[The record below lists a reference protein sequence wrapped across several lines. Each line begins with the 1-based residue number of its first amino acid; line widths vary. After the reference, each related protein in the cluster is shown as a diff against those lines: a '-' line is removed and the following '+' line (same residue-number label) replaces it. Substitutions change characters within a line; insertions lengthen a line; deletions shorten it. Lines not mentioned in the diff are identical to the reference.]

1 MLNSGEILTTQL
13 QTENARNVSGS
24 CENGTFTDAETVC
37 RDLLPHLEETQ
48 GEGIEPAESLW
59 TSFADGRVRLRI
71 DNSCPQTP
79 ITVHQM
85 FKESLEKYGSL
96 NALASKKNGKWEKIT
111 FSEYYCLSRKAAK
124 SFLKLGL
131 ERFHSVAILGF
142 NSPEWF
148 ISAVGAVF
156 AGGIVTGI
164 YTTNS
169 PEACHYIAHDSKTDI
184 MVVENQ
190 KQLDKIMQ
198 IWNRLPHL
206 KAVVLYKD
214 SIAERHPNLYTMEEF
229 LELGGD
235 VSDSTL
241 DDIINSQKPN
251 QCCVLIYTSGTTGKP
266 KGAMLSHDNITW
278 TSAHCSKAG
287 GMQPAEVQ
295 QESIVSYLPLSH
307 IAAQIY
313 DLWTGIKWGEQ
324 VYFAE
329 PDALKGSLIN
339 TLKEVQPTS
348 HMGVPRVWEKIMEK
362 LKDAS
367 AQSGFLKK
375 KMLSWAM
382 SLSLERNLNG
392 SNSDLKQLWT
402 RLADYLV
409 LAKIRSALGL
419 SSCQKHFSGAA
430 PLNTETLYFF
440 LGLNITLYEAYGMS
454 ETTGPHCLSG
464 PYIYRQHSCGKPAPG
479 CRVKLVDKDSEGNG
493 EICFWG
499 RTVFMGYLNMEDRT
513 KEAFDEEGWLH
524 SGDLGK
530 LDKDGFLYVTGRIKD
545 LIITAG
551 GENVPPI
558 PIEDAVKK
566 ELPIVSNAMVIGDKK
581 KFLSMFLTLKSVLD
595 PDTSDPTDILTEQA
609 RNFCQRSG
617 SKATKVSE
625 IVATRDEAIYR
636 AIQEGI
642 DRVNSTATNRVHC
655 IQKWI
660 VLPRDFSISGGEL
673 APQQLY
679 KDCTFFTRKEILR
692 LHGRYYEMAPNV
704 VPMDYTKDPDVK
716 LPMQLIINMPELKE
730 NPFKERIVSSFSED
744 GEGSLS
750 FNDFVDMFSVLS
762 EMAPRELKAIY
773 AFKIYDF
780 NTDNFICK
788 ADLEKT
794 LNKLTREELTAE
806 EITLVC
812 EKVIEEADMD
822 GDGKLGFADFENMIS
837 KAPDFLSTFHI
848 RI

>member
-1 MLNSGEILTTQL
+1 
-13 QTENARNVSGS
+13 
-24 CENGTFTDAETVC
+24 
-37 RDLLPHLEETQ
+37 
-48 GEGIEPAESLW
+48 
-59 TSFADGRVRLRI
+59 
-71 DNSCPQTP
+71 
-79 ITVHQM
+79 M

-131 ERFHSVAILGF
+131 ERFHSIAILGF

-164 YTTNS
+164 YTTSS
-169 PEACHYIAHDSKTDI
+169 PEACHYIAHDSKTNI
-184 MVVENQ
+184 MVVENR

-214 SIAERHPNLYTMEEF
+214 SIPEKHPNLYMMEEF
-229 LELGGD
+229 LELGD
-235 VSDSTL
+235 DISDTAL

-278 TSAHCSKAG
+278 TSAHCSRAG
-287 GMQPAEVQ
+287 DMQPAEVQ

-329 PDALKGSLIN
+329 SDALKGSLIN

-367 AQSGFLKK
+367 AQSGFMRK

-382 SLSLERNLNG
+382 SLSLERNLNC
-392 SNSDLKQLWT
+392 SSRSDLKQFWT

-409 LAKIRSALGL
+409 LAKIRNALGF

-464 PYIYRQHSCGKPAPG
+464 PYIYRQHSCGKPVPG
-479 CRVKLVDKDSEGNG
+479 CRVKLVDEDTEGNG

-499 RTVFMGYLNMEDRT
+499 RTVFMGYLNMEDKT
-513 KEAFDEEGWLH
+513 KEAFDEDGWLH

-609 RNFCQRSG
+609 RDFCQKTG

-625 IVATRDEAIYR
+625 IVATRDQAIYQ

-642 DRVNSTATNRVHC
+642 NKVNMNATNRVHC

-673 APQQLY
+673 GPTMKL
-679 KDCTFFTRKEILR
+679 KR
-692 LHGRYYEMAPNV
+692 LTV
-704 VPMDYTKDPDVK
+704 
-716 LPMQLIINMPELKE
+716 
-730 NPFKERIVSSFSED
+730 
-744 GEGSLS
+744 
-750 FNDFVDMFSVLS
+750 
-762 EMAPRELKAIY
+762 
-773 AFKIYDF
+773 
-780 NTDNFICK
+780 
-788 ADLEKT
+788 LEKYR
-794 LNKLTREELTAE
+794 NEVDSFYEE
-806 EITLVC
+806 
-812 EKVIEEADMD
+812 
-822 GDGKLGFADFENMIS
+822 
-837 KAPDFLSTFHI
+837 
-848 RI
+848 

>member
-1 MLNSGEILTTQL
+1 MPNSGETLTTQL

-235 VSDSTL
+235 ISDSTL

-266 KGAMLSHDNITW
+266 KGAMLSHDN
-278 TSAHCSKAG
+278 
-287 GMQPAEVQ
+287 
-295 QESIVSYLPLSH
+295 
-307 IAAQIY
+307 
-313 DLWTGIKWGEQ
+313 
-324 VYFAE
+324 
-329 PDALKGSLIN
+329 GSLIN

-367 AQSGFLKK
+367 AQSGFMKK

-392 SNSDLKQLWT
+392 SNSSDLKQLWT

-479 CRVKLVDKDSEGNG
+479 CRVKLVDKDTEGNG

-609 RNFCQRSG
+609 RDFCHRSG

-660 VLPRDFSISGGEL
+660 ILPRDFSISGGEL
-673 APQQLY
+673 GPTMKL
-679 KDCTFFTRKEILR
+679 KR
-692 LHGRYYEMAPNV
+692 LAV
-704 VPMDYTKDPDVK
+704 
-716 LPMQLIINMPELKE
+716 
-730 NPFKERIVSSFSED
+730 
-744 GEGSLS
+744 
-750 FNDFVDMFSVLS
+750 
-762 EMAPRELKAIY
+762 
-773 AFKIYDF
+773 
-780 NTDNFICK
+780 
-788 ADLEKT
+788 LEKYR
-794 LNKLTREELTAE
+794 NEVDSFYKE
-806 EITLVC
+806 
-812 EKVIEEADMD
+812 
-822 GDGKLGFADFENMIS
+822 
-837 KAPDFLSTFHI
+837 
-848 RI
+848 

>member
-1 MLNSGEILTTQL
+1 
-13 QTENARNVSGS
+13 
-24 CENGTFTDAETVC
+24 
-37 RDLLPHLEETQ
+37 
-48 GEGIEPAESLW
+48 ESLW

-111 FSEYYCLSRKAAK
+111 FSEYYHLSRKAAK

-131 ERFHSVAILGF
+131 QRFHSVAILGF

-164 YTTNS
+164 YTTSS
-169 PEACHYIAHDSKTDI
+169 PEACHYIAYDSKTNI

-198 IWNRLPHL
+198 IWSRLPLL

-214 SIAERHPNLYTMEEF
+214 SVAERQPNLYTMEEF
-229 LELGGD
+229 LELGDD
-235 VSDSTL
+235 VSDTTL

-278 TSAHCSKAG
+278 TSAHCSRAG
-287 GMQPAEVQ
+287 DMQPAEVQ

-313 DLWTGIKWGEQ
+313 DLWTGIKWGEE

-339 TLKEVQPTS
+339 TLKEVQPTA

-362 LKDAS
+362 LKDAF

-382 SLSLERNLNG
+382 SLSLERNLNC
-392 SNSDLKQLWT
+392 SSSDLKQFWT

-409 LAKIRSALGL
+409 LAKIRSALGF

-430 PLNTETLYFF
+430 PLNTETLNFF

-464 PYIYRQHSCGKPAPG
+464 PSTYRQH
-479 CRVKLVDKDSEGNG
+479 RE
-493 EICFWG
+493 
-499 RTVFMGYLNMEDRT
+499 GYLLRSAKILSFILPLCCDFGRQNNFQVT
-513 KEAFDEEGWLH
+513 SSLWWLH

-581 KFLSMFLTLKSVLD
+581 KFLSMLLTLKSVLD
-595 PDTSDPTDILTEQA
+595 PDTSDPTDILTEEA
-609 RNFCQRSG
+609 RDFCQKAG

-625 IVATRDEAIYR
+625 IVATRDQAIYQ

-642 DRVNSTATNRVHC
+642 DKVNVKATNGVHC

-673 APQQLY
+673 
-679 KDCTFFTRKEILR
+679 
-692 LHGRYYEMAPNV
+692 G
-704 VPMDYTKDPDVK
+704 
-716 LPMQLIINMPELKE
+716 
-730 NPFKERIVSSFSED
+730 
-744 GEGSLS
+744 
-750 FNDFVDMFSVLS
+750 
-762 EMAPRELKAIY
+762 
-773 AFKIYDF
+773 
-780 NTDNFICK
+780 
-788 ADLEKT
+788 
-794 LNKLTREELTAE
+794 
-806 EITLVC
+806 
-812 EKVIEEADMD
+812 
-822 GDGKLGFADFENMIS
+822 
-837 KAPDFLSTFHI
+837 
-848 RI
+848 

>member
-1 MLNSGEILTTQL
+1 
-13 QTENARNVSGS
+13 
-24 CENGTFTDAETVC
+24 
-37 RDLLPHLEETQ
+37 
-48 GEGIEPAESLW
+48 
-59 TSFADGRVRLRI
+59 
-71 DNSCPQTP
+71 
-79 ITVHQM
+79 M

-96 NALASKKNGKWEKIT
+96 NALASRKNGKWEKIT

-169 PEACHYIAHDSKTDI
+169 PEACHYIAYDSKTNI
-184 MVVENQ
+184 MVVENR

-214 SIAERHPNLYTMEEF
+214 SIPERCPNLYT
-229 LELGGD
+229 
-235 VSDSTL
+235 
-241 DDIINSQKPN
+241 
-251 QCCVLIYTSGTTGKP
+251 
-266 KGAMLSHDNITW
+266 ITW
-278 TSAHCSKAG
+278 TSAHCSRAG
-287 GMQPAEVQ
+287 DMQPAEVQ

-367 AQSGFLKK
+367 AQSGFLKR

-382 SLSLERNLNG
+382 SVSLERNLNC
-392 SNSDLKQLWT
+392 SSSSDLKQFWT

-409 LAKIRSALGL
+409 LAKIRNALGF
-419 SSCQKHFSGAA
+419 SCCQKHFCGAA

-464 PYIYRQHSCGKPAPG
+464 PYNYRQHSCGKPVPG
-479 CRVKLVDKDSEGNG
+479 CRVKLVNEDTEGNG

-499 RTVFMGYLNMEDRT
+499 RTVFMGYLNMEDKT
-513 KEAFDEEGWLH
+513 KEVFDEDGWLH

-530 LDKDGFLYVTGRIKD
+530 LDEDGFLYVTGRIKD

-551 GENVPPI
+551 GENVPPL

-581 KFLSMFLTLKSVLD
+581 KFLSMLLTLKSVLD
-595 PDTSDPTDILTEQA
+595 PDTSDPTDLLTEQA
-609 RNFCQRSG
+609 RDFCQKTG

-625 IVATRDEAIYR
+625 IVATRDQAIYQ

-642 DRVNSTATNRVHC
+642 NKVNMNATNRVHC

-673 APQQLY
+673 GPTMKLKRLTVLEKY
-679 KDCTFFTRKEILR
+679 RKE
-692 LHGRYYEMAPNV
+692 V
-704 VPMDYTKDPDVK
+704 D
-716 LPMQLIINMPELKE
+716 
-730 NPFKERIVSSFSED
+730 SFYQE
-744 GEGSLS
+744 
-750 FNDFVDMFSVLS
+750 
-762 EMAPRELKAIY
+762 
-773 AFKIYDF
+773 
-780 NTDNFICK
+780 
-788 ADLEKT
+788 
-794 LNKLTREELTAE
+794 
-806 EITLVC
+806 
-812 EKVIEEADMD
+812 
-822 GDGKLGFADFENMIS
+822 
-837 KAPDFLSTFHI
+837 
-848 RI
+848 

>member
-1 MLNSGEILTTQL
+1 
-13 QTENARNVSGS
+13 
-24 CENGTFTDAETVC
+24 
-37 RDLLPHLEETQ
+37 
-48 GEGIEPAESLW
+48 
-59 TSFADGRVRLRI
+59 
-71 DNSCPQTP
+71 
-79 ITVHQM
+79 M

-96 NALASKKNGKWEKIT
+96 NALASRKNGKWEKIT

-169 PEACHYIAHDSKTDI
+169 PEACHYIAYDSKTNI

-214 SIAERHPNLYTMEEF
+214 SIPERCPNLYTMEEF
-229 LELGGD
+229 LDLGD
-235 VSDSTL
+235 DISDATL

-278 TSAHCSKAG
+278 TSAHCSRAG
-287 GMQPAEVQ
+287 DMQPAEVQ

-339 TLKEVQPTS
+339 TLKEVRPTS

-367 AQSGFLKK
+367 AQSGFLKR

-382 SLSLERNLNG
+382 SVSLERNLHC
-392 SNSDLKQLWT
+392 
-402 RLADYLV
+402 
-409 LAKIRSALGL
+409 
-419 SSCQKHFSGAA
+419 SS
-430 PLNTETLYFF
+430 
-440 LGLNITLYEAYGMS
+440 
-454 ETTGPHCLSG
+454 
-464 PYIYRQHSCGKPAPG
+464 SCGKPVPG
-479 CRVKLVDKDSEGNG
+479 CRVKLVNEDTEGNG

-499 RTVFMGYLNMEDRT
+499 RTVFMGYLNMEDKT
-513 KEAFDEEGWLH
+513 KEVFDEDGWLH

-530 LDKDGFLYVTGRIKD
+530 LDEDGFLYVTGRIKD

-551 GENVPPI
+551 GENVPPV

-581 KFLSMFLTLKSVLD
+581 KFLSMLLTLKSVLD
-595 PDTSDPTDILTEQA
+595 PDTSDPTDLLTEQA
-609 RNFCQRSG
+609 REFCQKTG

-625 IVATRDEAIYR
+625 IVATRDQAIYQ

-642 DRVNSTATNRVHC
+642 NKVNMSATNRVHC

-673 APQQLY
+673 GPTMKLKRLTVLEKY
-679 KDCTFFTRKEILR
+679 RKE
-692 LHGRYYEMAPNV
+692 V
-704 VPMDYTKDPDVK
+704 D
-716 LPMQLIINMPELKE
+716 
-730 NPFKERIVSSFSED
+730 SFYQE
-744 GEGSLS
+744 
-750 FNDFVDMFSVLS
+750 
-762 EMAPRELKAIY
+762 
-773 AFKIYDF
+773 
-780 NTDNFICK
+780 
-788 ADLEKT
+788 
-794 LNKLTREELTAE
+794 
-806 EITLVC
+806 
-812 EKVIEEADMD
+812 
-822 GDGKLGFADFENMIS
+822 
-837 KAPDFLSTFHI
+837 
-848 RI
+848 

>member
-1 MLNSGEILTTQL
+1 
-13 QTENARNVSGS
+13 
-24 CENGTFTDAETVC
+24 
-37 RDLLPHLEETQ
+37 
-48 GEGIEPAESLW
+48 
-59 TSFADGRVRLRI
+59 
-71 DNSCPQTP
+71 
-79 ITVHQM
+79 
-85 FKESLEKYGSL
+85 
-96 NALASKKNGKWEKIT
+96 
-111 FSEYYCLSRKAAK
+111 
-124 SFLKLGL
+124 
-131 ERFHSVAILGF
+131 
-142 NSPEWF
+142 
-148 ISAVGAVF
+148 
-156 AGGIVTGI
+156 
-164 YTTNS
+164 
-169 PEACHYIAHDSKTDI
+169 
-184 MVVENQ
+184 
-190 KQLDKIMQ
+190 
-198 IWNRLPHL
+198 
-206 KAVVLYKD
+206 
-214 SIAERHPNLYTMEEF
+214 
-229 LELGGD
+229 
-235 VSDSTL
+235 
-241 DDIINSQKPN
+241 
-251 QCCVLIYTSGTTGKP
+251 
-266 KGAMLSHDNITW
+266 
-278 TSAHCSKAG
+278 
-287 GMQPAEVQ
+287 MQPAEVQ

-392 SNSDLKQLWT
+392 SNSSDLKQLWT

>member
-1 MLNSGEILTTQL
+1 
-13 QTENARNVSGS
+13 
-24 CENGTFTDAETVC
+24 
-37 RDLLPHLEETQ
+37 
-48 GEGIEPAESLW
+48 
-59 TSFADGRVRLRI
+59 
-71 DNSCPQTP
+71 
-79 ITVHQM
+79 M

-148 ISAVGAVF
+148 ISAVGAIF

-169 PEACHYIAHDSKTDI
+169 PEACHYIAHDSRTDV

-214 SIAERHPNLYTMEEF
+214 SIAERHPNLYT
-229 LELGGD
+229 
-235 VSDSTL
+235 
-241 DDIINSQKPN
+241 
-251 QCCVLIYTSGTTGKP
+251 
-266 KGAMLSHDNITW
+266 ITW
-278 TSAHCSKAG
+278 TSAHCSRAG
-287 GMQPAEVQ
+287 GMHPAEVQ

-362 LKDAS
+362 LKDVS
-367 AQSGFLKK
+367 AQSGFIKK
-375 KMLSWAM
+375 KILSWAM

-392 SNSDLKQLWT
+392 SNSSDLKQLCT

-479 CRVKLVDKDSEGNG
+479 CRVKLVDKDTEGNG

-609 RNFCQRSG
+609 RDFCQRSG

-625 IVATRDEAIYR
+625 IVAARDQATYR

-673 APQQLY
+673 GPTMKL
-679 KDCTFFTRKEILR
+679 KR
-692 LHGRYYEMAPNV
+692 LAV
-704 VPMDYTKDPDVK
+704 
-716 LPMQLIINMPELKE
+716 
-730 NPFKERIVSSFSED
+730 
-744 GEGSLS
+744 
-750 FNDFVDMFSVLS
+750 
-762 EMAPRELKAIY
+762 
-773 AFKIYDF
+773 
-780 NTDNFICK
+780 
-788 ADLEKT
+788 LEKYR
-794 LNKLTREELTAE
+794 NEVDSFYKE
-806 EITLVC
+806 
-812 EKVIEEADMD
+812 
-822 GDGKLGFADFENMIS
+822 
-837 KAPDFLSTFHI
+837 
-848 RI
+848 

>member
-1 MLNSGEILTTQL
+1 MVPCGRTRRVTPRCTAPRYPALRRRPGRAPPSRPGQAAPPGAPQRPTRPRSPPQL
-13 QTENARNVSGS
+13 PGS
-24 CENGTFTDAETVC
+24 CRPSADHRCPASSADFIWAPAESSGMTPPYVTALERSRIPARDVTAGTRGGGALPARRRPAPQERVGGRAGGGHALVSLRTFPLRAAALRQPISSGCDNPKAAVLYQPQYRTFTDAVC
-37 RDLLPHLEETQ
+37 RDSPPHLEETQ
-48 GEGIEPAESLW
+48 DEGIEPTESLW

-169 PEACHYIAHDSKTDI
+169 PEACHYIADDSKTNI
-184 MVVENQ
+184 MVVENR

-214 SIAERHPNLYTMEEF
+214 SVPERRPNLYTMEEF
-229 LELGGD
+229 LELGDD
-235 VSDSTL
+235 VSDTTL

-278 TSAHCSKAG
+278 TSAHCSRAG
-287 GMQPAEVQ
+287 DMQPAEVQ

-367 AQSGFLKK
+367 AQSGFMKK

-382 SLSLERNLNG
+382 SLSLERNLNC
-392 SNSDLKQLWT
+392 SSSSDLKQFWT
-402 RLADYLV
+402 RLADHLV
-409 LAKIRSALGL
+409 LAKIRNALGF

-479 CRVKLVDKDSEGNG
+479 CRVKLVDEDTEGNG

-499 RTVFMGYLNMEDRT
+499 RTVFMGYLNMEDKT
-513 KEAFDEEGWLH
+513 KEAFDEDGWLH

-530 LDKDGFLYVTGRIKD
+530 LDEDGFLYVTGRIKD

-581 KFLSMFLTLKSVLD
+581 KFLSMLLTLKSVLD

-609 RNFCQRSG
+609 RDFCQKTG

-625 IVATRDEAIYR
+625 IVATRDQAIYQ

-642 DRVNSTATNRVHC
+642 NKVNMNATNRVHC

-673 APQQLY
+673 GPTMKL
-679 KDCTFFTRKEILR
+679 KR
-692 LHGRYYEMAPNV
+692 LTV
-704 VPMDYTKDPDVK
+704 
-716 LPMQLIINMPELKE
+716 
-730 NPFKERIVSSFSED
+730 
-744 GEGSLS
+744 
-750 FNDFVDMFSVLS
+750 
-762 EMAPRELKAIY
+762 
-773 AFKIYDF
+773 
-780 NTDNFICK
+780 
-788 ADLEKT
+788 LEKYR
-794 LNKLTREELTAE
+794 NEVDSFYEE
-806 EITLVC
+806 
-812 EKVIEEADMD
+812 
-822 GDGKLGFADFENMIS
+822 
-837 KAPDFLSTFHI
+837 
-848 RI
+848 

>member
-1 MLNSGEILTTQL
+1 MPNSGETLTKQL
-13 QTENARNVSGS
+13 QTENARKVSGS

-48 GEGIEPAESLW
+48 GEGTEPTESLW
-59 TSFADGRVRLRI
+59 TSFADGTVRLRI

-148 ISAVGAVF
+148 ISAVGAIF

-169 PEACHYIAHDSKTDI
+169 PEACHYIAHDSRTDV

-214 SIAERHPNLYTMEEF
+214 SIAETHPNLYT
-229 LELGGD
+229 
-235 VSDSTL
+235 
-241 DDIINSQKPN
+241 
-251 QCCVLIYTSGTTGKP
+251 
-266 KGAMLSHDNITW
+266 ITW
-278 TSAHCSKAG
+278 TSAHCSRAG

-362 LKDAS
+362 LKDVS
-367 AQSGFLKK
+367 AQSGFIKK

-392 SNSDLKQLWT
+392 SNSSDLKQLWT

-419 SSCQKHFSGAA
+419 SFCQKHFSGAA

-479 CRVKLVDKDSEGNG
+479 CRVKLVDKDTEGNG

-558 PIEDAVKK
+558 PIEDAIKK

-609 RNFCQRSG
+609 RDFCQRSG

-625 IVATRDEAIYR
+625 IVATRDQATYR

-660 VLPRDFSISGGEL
+660 ILPRDFSISGGEL
-673 APQQLY
+673 GPTMKL
-679 KDCTFFTRKEILR
+679 KR
-692 LHGRYYEMAPNV
+692 LAV
-704 VPMDYTKDPDVK
+704 
-716 LPMQLIINMPELKE
+716 
-730 NPFKERIVSSFSED
+730 
-744 GEGSLS
+744 
-750 FNDFVDMFSVLS
+750 
-762 EMAPRELKAIY
+762 
-773 AFKIYDF
+773 
-780 NTDNFICK
+780 
-788 ADLEKT
+788 LEKYR
-794 LNKLTREELTAE
+794 NEVDSFYKE
-806 EITLVC
+806 
-812 EKVIEEADMD
+812 
-822 GDGKLGFADFENMIS
+822 
-837 KAPDFLSTFHI
+837 
-848 RI
+848 

>member
-1 MLNSGEILTTQL
+1 MPNSGETLTKKL
-13 QTENARNVSGS
+13 QDENAMNISES
-24 CENGTFTDAETVC
+24 YENGTFTDAQTIC
-37 RDLLPHLEETQ
+37 RDSLSYLEETQ
-48 GEGIEPAESLW
+48 DEGIEPTESLW
-59 TSFADGRVRLRI
+59 TSCADGRVRLRI

-85 FKESLEKYGSL
+85 FKESLEKYASL

-169 PEACHYIAHDSKTDI
+169 PEACHYIAHDSKTNI
-184 MVVENQ
+184 MVVENR
-190 KQLDKIMQ
+190 KQLDKIME

-206 KAVVLYKD
+206 KAIVLYKD
-214 SIAERHPNLYTMEEF
+214 SVPERHPNLYTMEEF
-229 LELGGD
+229 LELGD
-235 VSDSTL
+235 DISDTTL

-278 TSAHCSKAG
+278 TSAHCSRAG
-287 GMQPAEVQ
+287 DMQPAEVQ

-362 LKDAS
+362 LKDTS
-367 AQSGFLKK
+367 AQSGFMKRK
-375 KMLSWAM
+375 ILSWAM
-382 SLSLERNLNG
+382 SLSLERNLNC
-392 SNSDLKQLWT
+392 SSSDLKQFWT
-402 RLADYLV
+402 RLADHLV
-409 LAKIRSALGL
+409 LAKIRNALGF

-464 PYIYRQHSCGKPAPG
+464 PYIYRQHSCGKPVPG
-479 CRVKLVDKDSEGNG
+479 CRVKLVDEDTEGNG

-499 RTVFMGYLNMEDRT
+499 RTVFMGYLNMEDKT
-513 KEAFDEEGWLH
+513 KEAFDEDGWLH

-581 KFLSMFLTLKSVLD
+581 KFLSMLLTLKSVLD

-609 RNFCQRSG
+609 RDFCQKTG

-625 IVATRDEAIYR
+625 IVATRDQAIYQ

-642 DRVNSTATNRVHC
+642 NKVNVNATNRVHC

-673 APQQLY
+673 GPTMKLKRLTVLEKY
-679 KDCTFFTRKEILR
+679 RKEVDSF
-692 LHGRYYEMAPNV
+692 YE
-704 VPMDYTKDPDVK
+704 
-716 LPMQLIINMPELKE
+716 E
-730 NPFKERIVSSFSED
+730 
-744 GEGSLS
+744 
-750 FNDFVDMFSVLS
+750 
-762 EMAPRELKAIY
+762 
-773 AFKIYDF
+773 
-780 NTDNFICK
+780 
-788 ADLEKT
+788 
-794 LNKLTREELTAE
+794 
-806 EITLVC
+806 
-812 EKVIEEADMD
+812 
-822 GDGKLGFADFENMIS
+822 
-837 KAPDFLSTFHI
+837 
-848 RI
+848 

>member
-1 MLNSGEILTTQL
+1 MPGTAPVLGTSAESQVTLVGSPSLSPVKEGEEKYRKEKVVNSKI
-13 QTENARNVSGS
+13 
-24 CENGTFTDAETVC
+24 
-37 RDLLPHLEETQ
+37 Q
-48 GEGIEPAESLW
+48 GEEAEEESLW
-59 TSFADGRVRLRI
+59 TSLADGRVRLRI

-85 FKESLEKYGSL
+85 FKDSLEKYGSL
-96 NALASKKNGKWEKIT
+96 SALASKKNGKWEKIT

-124 SFLKLGL
+124 GFLKLGL

-169 PEACHYIAHDSKTDI
+169 PEACHYIAHDSKTNI
-184 MVVENQ
+184 MVVENR

-214 SIAERHPNLYTMEEF
+214 SLPKRYPNLYTMEEF
-229 LELGGD
+229 LTLGDD
-235 VSDSTL
+235 VSDTTL
-241 DDIINSQKPN
+241 DDIINSQEPN

-278 TSAHCSKAG
+278 TSAHCSRAG
-287 GMQPAEVQ
+287 EMQPAEVQ

-329 PDALKGSLIN
+329 PDALKGSLVN

-367 AQSGFLKK
+367 AHSGFMKK

-382 SLSLERNLNG
+382 SLSLERNI
-392 SNSDLKQLWT
+392 SCSSSDLKQFWM
-402 RLADYLV
+402 RLADYFV
-409 LAKIRSALGL
+409 LSKVRNALGF

-464 PYIYRQHSCGKPAPG
+464 PTNYRQHSCGKPAPG
-479 CRVKLVDKDSEGNG
+479 CRVKLVDKDVEGTG

-499 RTVFMGYLNMEDRT
+499 RTVFMGYLNMEDKT
-513 KEAFDEEGWLH
+513 KEAFDEDGWLH

-558 PIEDAVKK
+558 PIEDAVKN

-581 KFLSMFLTLKSVLD
+581 KFLSMLLTLKTVLD
-595 PDTSDPTDILTEQA
+595 PDTSEPTDILTEEA
-609 RNFCQRSG
+609 RDFCQKTG

-625 IVATRDEAIYR
+625 IVATRDQAIYQ

-642 DRVNSTATNRVHC
+642 DKVNMNATNRVHC
-655 IQKWI
+655 IQKWM

-673 APQQLY
+673 GPTMKL
-679 KDCTFFTRKEILR
+679 KR
-692 LHGRYYEMAPNV
+692 LTV
-704 VPMDYTKDPDVK
+704 
-716 LPMQLIINMPELKE
+716 
-730 NPFKERIVSSFSED
+730 
-744 GEGSLS
+744 
-750 FNDFVDMFSVLS
+750 
-762 EMAPRELKAIY
+762 
-773 AFKIYDF
+773 
-780 NTDNFICK
+780 
-788 ADLEKT
+788 LEKYRT
-794 LNKLTREELTAE
+794 EVDSFYEE
-806 EITLVC
+806 
-812 EKVIEEADMD
+812 
-822 GDGKLGFADFENMIS
+822 
-837 KAPDFLSTFHI
+837 
-848 RI
+848 